1 MYSLQSYS
9 QKAYLKRNNHASG
22 FTLIELMI
30 TIAVLGILVAIAY
43 PSMQNSLNNWRMKQS
58 ANDILYVFQTARS
71 QALNHGQVPVEYGS
85 DYIDW
90 EYKYSK
96 KRDNSDETLKKIQ
109 LGGNVSVSL
118 DTGSNPS
125 TLPSEIIFEKTGRS
139 NVAEVIFNVCRAN
152 SGIKSYQVT
161 LYGNGSSE
169 ISRGDAC
176 T

>member
-1 MYSLQSYS
+1 MCLKKPYA
-9 QKAYLKRNNHASG
+9 QKNNLASG
-22 FTLIELMI
+22 FTLIELMV

-58 ANDILYVFQTARS
+58 ANDMLYLFQTARS
-71 QALNHGQVPVEYGS
+71 QALNHGQVPVEYDD

-90 EYKYSK
+90 EYTYSK
-96 KRDNSDETLKKIQ
+96 KRDDSDETLKKIQ

-118 DTGSNPS
+118 KAGSNPS
-125 TLPSEIIFEKTGRS
+125 TLPDEIIFEKTGRS
-139 NVAEVIFNVCRAN
+139 NVAEVTFNVCVAS

-169 ISRGDAC
+169 ISRGGTC